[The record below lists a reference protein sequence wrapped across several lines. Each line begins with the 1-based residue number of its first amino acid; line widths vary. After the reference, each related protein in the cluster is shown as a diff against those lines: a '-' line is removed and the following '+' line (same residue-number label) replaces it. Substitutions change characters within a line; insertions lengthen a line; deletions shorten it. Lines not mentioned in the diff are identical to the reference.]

1 MIRVSVMYPNQ
12 EGKKFDHE
20 YYATIHFDLVKQ
32 HFNPH
37 GLVSCAVDTGLGGG
51 APGSSAPFISIGNLM
66 FNNMED
72 FQAAMAVAEPVMA
85 DIVNFTDIEPQ
96 IQISEINEL

>member
-20 YYATIHFDLVKQ
+20 YYATTHFNLVKK

-37 GLVSCAVDTGLGGG
+37 GLVSCAIDTGLGGG
-51 APGSSAPFISIGNLM
+51 APDAPAPFVSIGTLI

-72 FQAAMAVAEPVMA
+72 LGAAMGAGEPVMA
-85 DIVNFTDIEPQ
+85 DVPNFTDIEPQ
-96 IQISEINEL
+96 IQISEINDL